1 MRRFDKKKNISK
13 VNLLAEQRYLV
24 SKGIITESFHDE
36 FEKYDKIMYIGKPMT
51 FNNGKTVKYGDVGK
65 YIGTEGGEECWVS
78 FDASGFATTFS
89 NIKKIDENIDEM
101 DYSRD
106 IVLKDFN
113 FLNKPEF
120 NGWKVED
127 MGDGKFK
134 ITNQK
139 YPYFE
144 FIVSLDK
151 GKYSNAGEYPWNY
164 EAKHTGGIN
173 YPSSGHQG
181 FRTIE
186 RNATSN
192 LERTLLNFINSRE
205 EDMK

>member
-24 SKGIITESFHDE
+24 SKGLITED
-36 FEKYDKIMYIGKPMT
+36 I
-51 FNNGKTVKYGDVGK
+51 N
-65 YIGTEGGEECWVS
+65 
-78 FDASGFATTFS
+78 
-89 NIKKIDENIDEM
+89 EM

-181 FRTIE
+181 EYPIE

-192 LERTLLNFINSRE
+192 LERTLLNFINKC
-205 EDMK
+205 MIK